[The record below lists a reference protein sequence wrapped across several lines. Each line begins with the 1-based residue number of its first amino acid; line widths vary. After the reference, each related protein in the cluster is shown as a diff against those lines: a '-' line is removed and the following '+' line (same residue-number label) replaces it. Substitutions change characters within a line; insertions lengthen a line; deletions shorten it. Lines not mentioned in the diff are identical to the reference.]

1 MSYLLNYSSWTRL
14 FEQVSA
20 DASTVE
26 KAMIDWWTNPPK
38 DKKEEAAKSLSYW
51 NGQIDETKLKYTN
64 NLITHLTTLSKV
76 NTVFNKDTIA
86 KILDYLTKQKAA
98 GVYVMAIDPST
109 STLNSLL
116 SEMARLTTNA
126 QMWANTKN
134 STDPAVKEFNMPE
147 SFTKISKT
155 LDANK
160 KVMVSM
166 TPQDKADMI
175 AKITKNASVHAKN
188 KGQSVEEAIKDATSL
203 YLRPVAGTSTTTKTE
218 GAPKEEVKYEFSYPD
233 KSKPEDIIMQNFFGD
248 NESVPTPEQVEK
260 FNNLV
265 KTAIAEVVKSGANI
279 TSISYYS
286 GGITSKVGTKYLGEG
301 KMDTTWKSEN
311 NVPLVND
318 RIKNLNEVILKALT
332 AAAPADTNI
341 SKGEDE
347 ASPNAGPGWYEYSTK
362 NSEGASVYTY
372 GPLYEAAR
380 KTNKTLKPKEF
391 YVKRDSDA
399 NIKAEYD
406 EVFGKYRGSYGAFTI
421 NAIAVSTEPS
431 DTVEISASGKWN
443 ISIGWKYREPI
454 KFNFKIGASGGGGKV
469 FTGGAAPTKCWKN

>member
-64 NLITHLTTLSKV
+64 NLITHLTTLSNV

-86 KILDYLTKQKAA
+86 KMLDYLTKQKAA

-126 QMWANTKN
+126 QMWANTKK

-203 YLRPVAGTSTTTKTE
+203 YLRPVTGTSTTTKTE
-218 GAPKEEVKYEFSYPD
+218 GAIKEEVRYEFSYPD
-233 KSKPEDIIMQNFFGD
+233 KGKPEDTIMQNFFGD

-265 KTAIAEVVKSGANI
+265 KTAIAEVVKSGSEIKSI
-279 TSISYYS
+279 TYYS

-332 AAAPADTNI
+332 AAAPAGISI

-347 ASPNAGPGWYEYSTK
+347 SSPNAGPGWYEYSTK

-380 KTNKTLKPKEF
+380 KTNKSLIPKDF
-391 YVKRDSDA
+391 YAKRDTDT

-406 EVFGKYRGSYGAFTI
+406 AVFGKYRGSYGAFTI
-421 NAIAVSTEPS
+421 NSIAASTEPS

-454 KFNFKIGASGGGGKV
+454 KFNFKIGATGGGGKV
-469 FTGGAAPTKCWKN
+469 FAGGAAPTKCWKN